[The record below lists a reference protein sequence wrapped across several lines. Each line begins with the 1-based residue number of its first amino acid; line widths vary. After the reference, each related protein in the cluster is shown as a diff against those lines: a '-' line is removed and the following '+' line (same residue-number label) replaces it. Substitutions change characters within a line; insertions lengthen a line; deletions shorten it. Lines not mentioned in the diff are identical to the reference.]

1 MKIVLLVTF
10 IIFSICLNAN
20 EILTLRQSALKEGLL
35 PIPNELSKVKELLDD
50 TNNPFTIEKIKLGK
64 KLFNDKNLSLSKKIS
79 CATCH
84 DIKNGG
90 EDGKPTAI
98 GHLKRENP
106 HHLNTPTVL
115 NSAFAFKYFWDA
127 SAPTLA
133 EQAKGPS
140 LASFEMASTPKLIE
154 QAVKQ
159 NKYYV
164 EEFKKIFKKDN
175 AITFDNIVKV
185 IATYEKVLLTR
196 GAFDR
201 YLEADDNAISKK
213 AKKGLELFIKI
224 GCKGCHNGYAVGGK
238 MIAKFPLRHYNG
250 LLVPKFVYDGKRSL
264 HSVKFNFD
272 PIYKKYP
279 FENKGNYLGKDKS
292 SYFRVPIL
300 RNITKTAP
308 YFHNGM
314 VKELDEAIFIMARY
328 QLGFDLNKEQI
339 GLIKEFLKT
348 LEGDVVDYGIK
359 YD

>member
-1 MKIVLLVTF
+1 MRSILV
-10 IIFSICLNAN
+10 ICLLITTIYAIDDNY
-20 EILTLRQSALKEGLL
+20 LRQIAIKDGLL
-35 PIPNELSKVKELLDD
+35 PVPKEFTKVKELFDTKSNPITLD
-50 TNNPFTIEKIKLGK
+50 KIRLGQ
-64 KLFNDKNLSLSKKIS
+64 KLFNDKNLSLSRKIS

-154 QAVKQ
+154 QRVKE
-159 NKYYV
+159 NKNYV
-164 EEFKKIFKKDN
+164 DEFKKIYNKDD
-175 AITFDNIVKV
+175 AITFDNIVKI

-201 YLEADDNAISKK
+201 YLDGDDNAINNK
-213 AKKGLELFIKI
+213 AKRGLELFIKI
-224 GCKGCHNGYAVGGK
+224 GCKGCHNGEAVGGK

-250 LLVPKFVYDGKRSL
+250 LLVPKFIYNGKRDL
-264 HSVKFNFD
+264 ESVKINFN
-272 PIYKKYP
+272 PIYNKFP
-279 FENKGNYLGKDKS
+279 FKNIGNYFGKDGT

-308 YFHNGM
+308 YFHNGA
-314 VKELDEAIFIMARY
+314 VKELDDAIFIMGRY

-339 GLIKEFLKT
+339 SQIKEFFKT
-348 LEGDVVDYGIK
+348 LEGEIVDYKIK
-359 YD
+359 Y